1 MRTWTK
7 FEVQKQKRERT
18 SNFCPAK
25 RKRRKDDNL
34 VEACSEILIQF
45 FSLTHC
51 NLARL
56 PLSELAM
63 IPSTLFHAV
72 RRISLLQEEEGKRN
86 KSGNNNATR
95 QYRLAAHNFVRILK
109 MMITTTRLQSWTC
122 RDGDRRQSCCHFS
135 STRDSTPQTLKSLTF
150 NSTTLA
156 KLLQQHKYTF
166 ANRSCSVLKALTH

>member
-72 RRISLLQEEEGKRN
+72 RRISLLQEEGKRN
-86 KSGNNNATR
+86 KSSNNNATR
-95 QYRLAAHNFVRILK
+95 LYRLAAHNFVRILK